1 LLQGR
6 PWWLLLL
13 WPLQRRLL
21 LRLLWLRLLL
31 LCLPPRCVFL
41 VGLSVDIP
49 ESCLLLQ

>member
-1 LLQGR
+1 
-6 PWWLLLL
+6 LLLL

-31 LCLPPRCVFL
+31 LVLCLPPRCVFL